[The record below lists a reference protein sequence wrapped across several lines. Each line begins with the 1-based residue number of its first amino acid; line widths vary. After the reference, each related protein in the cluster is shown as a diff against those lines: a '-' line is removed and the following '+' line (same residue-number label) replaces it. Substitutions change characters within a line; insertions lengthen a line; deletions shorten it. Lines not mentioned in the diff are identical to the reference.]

1 MTCDP
6 NVPEGAFTTVK
17 SGCRPVRDKGSG
29 LIVVPLVLREGA
41 GGEAVGE
48 TALRLDGVGAEL
60 LHAYL
65 TRALDGVDGSA
76 ERRR

>member
-6 NVPEGAFTTVK
+6 NAPEGTFTTVQP
-17 SGCRPVRDKGSG
+17 GGRPVRDKRSG

-41 GGEAVGE
+41 RGEAVGE

-65 TRALDGVDGSA
+65 TRALDGVDGSR
-76 ERRR
+76 ERR